1 MNVAAA
7 LELLLQLAG
16 TAGQVSAL
24 IARARAD
31 GRDEISEDDMAS
43 VVGADD
49 AARARLVAA
58 IEQAKAAGG

>member
-24 IARARAD
+24 IARARAE
-31 GRDEISEDDMAS
+31 GRTEISEEDLAS

-58 IEQAKAAGG
+58 IEAAKVEGR